1 MAEGQETD
9 SRRGQRAGVVAGVL
23 GLVPAVG
30 LGSLRFVLAEEPEA
44 QAQVA
49 GGVAF
54 SLAYMSPYLVTIAIS
69 RTHDPAVRGALLLA
83 LGLLSMVAS
92 FSSLAGVTVVLL
104 PATVAIFVAS
114 VKSLRVADHAVG
126 RAAPTFLAGLVGVAV
141 IGLSF
146 YAMLGLQADEARC
159 WALTQGSDGQEAW
172 LAQPVL
178 GGPNELALRAGPSV
192 SRSLCTSDIITNSEA
207 AFGTG
212 ILAVAVFS
220 FIGISRLTWGAPSL
234 DSRRLV

>member
-1 MAEGQETD
+1 MAERQATD
-9 SRRGQRAGVVAGVL
+9 SGRGQRAAVVAGLL

-49 GGVAF
+49 GNLAF
-54 SLAYMSPYLVTIAIS
+54 TLLYVSPYLITLAIS

-92 FSSLAGVTVVLL
+92 FSSLAGVAVVLL

-126 RAAPTFLAGLVGVAV
+126 RAAPTLLAGLVGVAV

-146 YAMLGLQADEARC
+146 YAMFGLQADEACC
-159 WALTQGSDGQEAW
+159 WALTRGSDGQDAW
-172 LAQPVL
+172 LAQPVI

-207 AFGTG
+207 AFGMG
-212 ILAVAVFS
+212 ILAVAAFS
-220 FIGISRLTWGAPSL
+220 FIGISRLTWGASL
-234 DSRRLV
+234 LESRRKV